1 MLRADHSIE
10 IRNFM
15 CTVTYLPFLQN
26 TSGFILTDNRDE
38 SVNRPAK
45 APRKYAEFH
54 SELYYP
60 KDKKAGGTWIGV
72 GKEKHLI
79 TLMNGA
85 FKRHQRKKTYR
96 KSRGIVVKELLS
108 AAQVKTAFLNYE
120 LEGIEAFFAV
130 VVSWKKA
137 LRLYEMIWDGKQRF
151 VFERNPKEP
160 FIWSSAMLYTPLER
174 AERESSFQALRA
186 AFHAPEPPAEAL
198 WEFHHST
205 GLGGENIKIDR
216 GMLKTISICQYAHG
230 LEEEDYFRYED
241 VLSGYAQQE
250 PVL

>member
-1 MLRADHSIE
+1 
-10 IRNFM
+10 M
-15 CTVTYLPFLQN
+15 CTVTYLPLLKN
-26 TSGFILTDNRDE
+26 TAGFILTDNRDE
-38 SVNRPAK
+38 AVNRPAK
-45 APRKYAEFH
+45 APQKYAEFY

-60 KDKKAGGTWIGV
+60 RDKKAGGTWIGV
-72 GKEKHLI
+72 SQEKHLI

-85 FKRHQRKKTYR
+85 FKPHQRRASYR

-108 AAQVKTAFLNYE
+108 AARVKTAFLNYE

-130 VVSWKKA
+130 VVSWRKG

-151 VFERNPKEP
+151 VNERNPEVP
-160 FIWSSAMLYTPLER
+160 FIWSSAMLYTSLER
-174 AERESSFQALRA
+174 AQREDYFQEFNR
-186 AFHAPEPPAEAL
+186 AFHAPGPSAEAL

-216 GMLKTISICQYAHG
+216 GMLKTTSVCQYTHR

-241 VLSGYAQQE
+241 VLSGYTQKE
-250 PVL
+250 PVVWTAQD